1 MTAASSWSS
10 VFSLSGLSL
19 SGLRSSGLRSSGPSA
34 LSAATL
40 VGLASLAC
48 SPPTPTPAPSVE
60 APKAA
65 PPTTEQQFAAAAKPS
80 SVADPPWFSPAI
92 FAGATVTKK
101 GRSPADDQGRFTAQ
115 ILFSLPDG
123 ATLADCTDPIAKAT
137 PSVVPQLEREELGG
151 RVTLKGT
158 AKEYDVLAICGEAK
172 GKMTAFVSYRWTAAT
187 ASVAQ

>member
-10 VFSLSGLSL
+10 VF
-19 SGLRSSGLRSSGPSA
+19 RSSGPRA
-34 LSAATL
+34 LSAATF

-65 PPTTEQQFAAAAKPS
+65 PPSTEQQFAAAAAKPS

-92 FAGATVTKK
+92 FPGATVTKK
-101 GRSPADDQGRFTAQ
+101 GRSPADDQGRFTSQ

-137 PSVVPQLEREELGG
+137 QSVVPQLEREELGG

-172 GKMTAFVSYRWTAAT
+172 GKMTAFVSYRWTAPT
-187 ASVAQ
+187 ASLPQ

>member
-10 VFSLSGLSL
+10 VF
-19 SGLRSSGLRSSGPSA
+19 RSSGPRA
-34 LSAATL
+34 LSAATF
-40 VGLASLAC
+40 VGLASLASLAC

-65 PPTTEQQFAAAAKPS
+65 PPSTEQQFAAAAAKPS

-92 FAGATVTKK
+92 FPGATVTKK
-101 GRSPADDQGRFTAQ
+101 GRSPADDQGRFTSQ

-123 ATLADCTDPIAKAT
+123 ATIADCTDPIAKAT
-137 PSVVPQLEREELGG
+137 QSVVPQLEREELGG

-172 GKMTAFVSYRWTAAT
+172 GKMTAFVSYRWTAPT
-187 ASVAQ
+187 ASLPQ